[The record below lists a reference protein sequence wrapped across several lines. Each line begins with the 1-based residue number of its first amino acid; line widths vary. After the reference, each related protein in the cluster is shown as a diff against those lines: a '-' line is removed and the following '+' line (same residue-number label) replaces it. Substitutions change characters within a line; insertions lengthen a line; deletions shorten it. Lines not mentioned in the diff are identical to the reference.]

1 MFETTPGIGAISVV
15 IAISGSVWSMA
26 WWLNGHFN
34 NIRKDFLALGKEIIE
49 KLEYHEKHD
58 DQRFQV
64 INNQIWELKLRN
76 AAIRGIVLNN
86 PPTNKVQKELK
97 DHFEQEEN

>member
-1 MFETTPGIGAISVV
+1 MFESAWGNISII

-34 NIRKDFLALGKEIIE
+34 NIRKDFLALGKEIIN

-58 DQRFQV
+58 DQRFADV
-64 INNQIWELKLRN
+64 INNIWEIKLRQ
-76 AAIRGIVLNN
+76 AELI
-86 PPTNKVQKELK
+86 KKES
-97 DHFEQEEN
+97 